1 MRILKNNPQGTPQ
14 ICLFDLIN
22 IDAIIA
28 DLTILDIIEPV
39 DQIRNGCL
47 SGSGRSDECDLLSRL
62 SI

>member
-1 MRILKNNPQGTPQ
+1 MRILKNDPQGTPQ

-39 DQIRNGCL
+39 DQIRNCL
-47 SGSGRSDECDLLSRL
+47 LYTSDAADE
-62 SI
+62 